1 MIYKVLRLFGNTLTV
16 AEKHYLLNRDNLTQ
30 PVQMQLSQKEK
41 TFSGFLFPY
50 LKSTLNFEHL
60 LKKITLIVDVFPEI
74 PAPKNMVR

>member
-1 MIYKVLRLFGNTLTV
+1 
-16 AEKHYLLNRDNLTQ
+16 
-30 PVQMQLSQKEK
+30 MQLSQKEK

-74 PAPKNMVR
+74 PAPKNMVT